1 MEHKNNNERICTF
14 RNKGILCKNRTRNSI
29 FVTDTKNKTFR
40 QFFTGLAKRSTLYAR
55 GESNPNRRNRNPL
68 FYPLNYGR
76 RTYLHFS
83 NVPQKYNYSR
93 LSPNFSA
100 KKYHILETVK

>member
-1 MEHKNNNERICTF
+1 MKEYAHSETKAFFVRIEP
-14 RNKGILCKNRTRNSI
+14 GIPYSCPPISHRQ
-29 FVTDTKNKTFR
+29 KNKTFR